1 MTKAVLARI
10 KRIQALLF
18 LIVILLLILGGCGD
32 KEAENGGMAD
42 LGNMAVSLSE
52 GADTSTM
59 GAEERAGA
67 NDIQEAEQWT
77 RPDMEMNPE
86 KTVVIYRGIPFM
98 SSNRAI
104 GGDSIYITGFQ
115 GEFTGDQPAEGPY
128 FAGRIGIGED
138 TVQEFDLEIPD
149 DMFVYRSCTD
159 ERGRWHLLLS
169 QRIDNRVTYERS
181 EIWIVSSQGELE
193 GSFDVTE
200 SIREWNSIPFWMA
213 VDHQGNYYFLSS
225 FGNGGSLLMI
235 DIENLSATPLR
246 FGEGSIDG
254 IGVGRS
260 GTVYGVFTQTRDIS
274 YLGSI
279 DPYSGS
285 VERCADF
292 PENSSRPGFTV
303 LQGGVNT
310 ELLLANTGEGV
321 WSYDGE
327 ELELVV
333 PLKELAGNG
342 QDIYAMGFLWDGRVC
357 CMVYEEHEHVFRYV
371 PAEE

>member
-1 MTKAVLARI
+1 MTKVVLARI
-10 KRIQALLF
+10 QRIQALLF
-18 LIVILLLILGGCGD
+18 LIVILLLILGGCGE
-32 KEAENGGMAD
+32 KEVENGSKAD

-52 GADTSTM
+52 GADISAM
-59 GAEERAGA
+59 SAEERTGA
-67 NDIQEAEQWT
+67 SDIQEAEQWT
-77 RPDMEMNPE
+77 GPDMEMNSE
-86 KTVVIYRGIPFM
+86 KTAVIYQGIPFV

-104 GGDSIYITGFQ
+104 GGNSIYTTGFQ
-115 GEFTGDQPAEGPY
+115 GEFSGNQPVEGPY
-128 FAGRIGIGED
+128 FAGRIGIEED
-138 TVQEFDLEIPD
+138 TVQEFDLEIPE

-159 ERGRWHLLLS
+159 EQGRWHLLLS
-169 QRIDNRVTYERS
+169 QRIDNRVTYEKS
-181 EIWIVSSQGELE
+181 EIWIVNSQGGLE
-193 GSFDVTE
+193 GSLDVTE
-200 SIREWNSIPFWMA
+200 SMREWNSMPFWMA

-225 FGNGGSLLMI
+225 FGIGGSLLAV
-235 DIENLSATPLR
+235 DVENQSAAPLS

-260 GTVYGVFTQTRDIS
+260 GTVYGVFTPTRGIS

-292 PENSSRPGFTV
+292 PENNTRPSFSV

-310 ELLLANTGEGV
+310 ELLLANTGDGV

-327 ELELVV
+327 ELKLSVLLE
-333 PLKELAGNG
+333 ELAGNG

-357 CMVYEEHEHVFRYV
+357 CMVNENHEYVFRYV
-371 PAEE
+371 PVEE